1 MKYLKAT
8 QNDIYEMFDDILCAT
23 DTDNL
28 KDAIS
33 EAAKDKESLIDLLR
47 DPRMGTGYDIT
58 WDLLVE
64 LVDEFVAQQ
73 TPSPFAE
80 ETA

>member
-1 MKYLKAT
+1 MKYRKAT
-8 QNDIYEMFDDILCAT
+8 QNDIYEMFDDILIAT
-23 DTDNL
+23 QTDNL
-28 KDAIS
+28 KDAMTLS
-33 EAAKDKESLIDLLR
+33 ASDKEELIDLLR

-73 TPSPFAE
+73 TPSPFGEA
-80 ETA
+80 A

>member
-8 QNDIYEMFDDILCAT
+8 QNDIYEMFDDILHAT

-28 KDAIS
+28 KDAMTV
-33 EAAKDKESLIDLLR
+33 AASDKEELIDLLR

-73 TPSPFAE
+73 TPSPFGEA
-80 ETA
+80 A